1 MAKVTLKEF
10 ADWLGLE
17 PKDIQL
23 ARQIVDVS
31 DPDGAYTHLQDVGEE
46 GAAEAV
52 EEIWFEQG
60 SLKEAIKAYKEE
72 MQDDEDTI
80 NESIKN
86 NKIKTKKITLLE
98 LKRLVGKIIKEEM
111 ESEYDDSLTGDISD
125 GWKGIDRDPETSL
138 EEYGFLAKQLR
149 NRDYSDE
156 WFVIYKMDSK
166 NYGTGYIREEELDKI
181 VLGYEWADDEDIMS
195 FLKYLGKDQNT
206 WLDSLFV
213 NKLSD
218 LISYFGYENII
229 GVDYHPITKDVV
241 KKLLSEK

>member
-23 ARQIVDVS
+23 AREIVDVS
-31 DPDGAYTHLQDVGEE
+31 DPDGAYTHLQDQGEE

-52 EEIWFEQG
+52 EAIWFEYG

-111 ESEYDDSLTGDISD
+111 ENQKDDL
-125 GWKGIDRDPETSL
+125 
-138 EEYGFLAKQLR
+138 
-149 NRDYSDE
+149 
-156 WFVIYKMDSK
+156 
-166 NYGTGYIREEELDKI
+166 
-181 VLGYEWADDEDIMS
+181 
-195 FLKYLGKDQNT
+195 
-206 WLDSLFV
+206 
-213 NKLSD
+213 
-218 LISYFGYENII
+218 
-229 GVDYHPITKDVV
+229 VDFDVPD
-241 KKLLSEK
+241 